1 MTKIENQ
8 QEIMHMLET
17 WQLMA
22 KQSAKGTKEFF
33 VSLGRSI
40 SKKEDEELIFFFPL
54 KTLQNFNSLNY
65 IHV

>member
-8 QEIMHMLET
+8 QEITHMLET

-22 KQSAKGTKEFF
+22 EQSAKGTKEFF